1 MHHSRVVRLL
11 VMLMAWAAGWLLSN
25 TLLAGSFS
33 WPLEIGGRTIA
44 TQERPVVQYPL
55 ALGAF
60 VKTESGWQLER
71 QLKLNGTLMQQI
83 YELPAYSANKT
94 WHSIMLQLQQQGAR
108 LLFSCAGKT
117 CGSSAAWARQLF
129 GAGAQAERDSSQRY
143 SVFAL
148 ALSPAAPGLTKAEAA
163 EGVSSTTDYV
173 AVYLSRNTNDQSRPY
188 RLNLQRIS
196 AIATTP

>member
-1 MHHSRVVRLL
+1 MHRSWIVRLL
-11 VMLMAWAAGWLLSN
+11 LMCVICAAGWQFSN

-60 VKTESGWQLER
+60 LKTESGWQLEH
-71 QLKLNGTLMQQI
+71 QLKLNGTLMQGV

-94 WHSIMLQLQQQGAR
+94 WHSIVLQLQQQGAR

-129 GAGAQAERDSSQRY
+129 GAGAQPGRDSSQRY

-148 ALSPAAPGLTKAEAA
+148 ALPPAAPGLTKAEAT
-163 EGVSSTTDYV
+163 EGVSSATDYV
-173 AVYLSRNTNDQSRPY
+173 AVYLSRNANNQSRPY
-188 RLNLQRIS
+188 RLSLQRIS
-196 AIATTP
+196 ATATTP